1 MSKDWL
7 IGLGAVLTV
16 AGIIFT
22 LQGLGDIGGSVMT
35 GVTFWAV
42 VGPIMAVIG
51 LAMVTIGLRRR
62 TASSSGR

>member
-62 TASSSGR
+62 TASSSR